1 MKKKYSLKIFLYAVL
16 GGTIF
21 ASGCA
26 ISAFS
31 FAWFSNNNNVSRGF
45 DGSTTGAYFA
55 RGNGSEGN
63 PYVINK
69 PIHLYNLAWLQ
80 YVGFFKDKE
89 PYFIIERDLDM
100 SGWTLPPI
108 GTTENPFL
116 GHLDGNDTTHSEG
129 QTATAK
135 ISNLTI
141 SNSFEKYN
149 GRHPSSQKLSTFASP
164 EITGLFGVVGDKKS
178 TIEPSVKNLYLN
190 KISIDSAT
198 NNALSGVIAGYVN
211 GALSNILINDSSLN
225 LKDGT
230 NKLSGYD
237 SISKYTSVGY
247 CEPNY
252 RTTYVKNN
260 TTMYEPQYVGNASFN
275 PTSGGGGED
284 QGWGGSIDILS
295 ISKRVSYMTKALK
308 PINSYNYFSF
318 ASDVYHLY
326 VGKSKNNADPYNW
339 DDTDGISAMLM
350 GDDSKLNHKGT
361 YLPLNITNQI
371 DETFYKK
378 DSIKSEKV
386 AATNTG
392 YLTGGGSTSTNATA
406 RLRNQKTNKDSQGIK
421 CSFASFSDNRE
432 NMFSGSN
439 FALAYYDGKTG
450 EHYRLID
457 EENKNTTFSTSE
469 ITKTIDSS
477 NFYGYTTVKNNFLT
491 NLNTVTND
499 SFLKIKQINVPGL
512 LLRYQKSLTLNSRS
526 SVSINGKNYTSYDLY
541 DGGINF
547 TLKETG
553 HISFVV
559 GTYNTKDPSYFFRLF
574 SLNRKENGTVST
586 IDTTKTKEISKI
598 SYNGGKVGYKY
609 SNNESTTNYSDS
621 DLTFDFTKLNS
632 NSSGVLK
639 NSHAYFLE
647 FPLEKGDYFLTSL
660 PDKNDVPY
668 ILYLDIGANAGGT
681 AGRKVDR
688 TKVYELLEQINEGFT
703 YPTGVAIVD
712 FDNAVNDVKKLT
724 ITIGSTYSGSV
735 TFNYSGN
742 NNAQINVDAS
752 NSDTGLAYFDENM
765 RINNGTITDS
775 QVHGT
780 ITNTETQR
788 LTYFD
793 YDKETKIT
801 NVLTFSQTRES
812 FSSAWSETKREDYQS
827 GESNTTF
834 VGVGNLTIYGDDGKS
849 TTNLPELLNYK
860 INKDTNVFKLKM
872 LTPLESPLEVNW
884 LPLGKIET
892 KEDAANYYFT
902 LKGYDFT
909 LKKGAEAL
917 ARSDYSITKNAEYVL
932 SINGKTIKSSL
943 D

>member
-1 MKKKYSLKIFLYAVL
+1 MKKKCSLKIFLYAVL
-16 GGTIF
+16 GGTIL

-31 FAWFSNNNNVSRGF
+31 FAWFSNNNNVTRGF

-108 GTTENPFL
+108 GTTMNPFL
-116 GHLDGNDTTHSEG
+116 GHLDGNDTTHSIG

-149 GRHPSSQKLSTFASP
+149 GRHPSSQKLSTFVSP
-164 EITGLFGVVGDKKS
+164 EITGLFGVVGDKTL
-178 TIEPSVKNLYLN
+178 TIEPSVKNLYLD

-198 NNALSGVIAGYVN
+198 DNALSGVVAGYVN
-211 GALSNILINDSSLN
+211 GALINILINDSSLN
-225 LKDGT
+225 LKNGT

-275 PTSGGGGED
+275 PTSGSGGED
-284 QGWGGSIDILS
+284 QGWGGSIDFSSLS
-295 ISKRVSYMTKALK
+295 RRITNMINNLQRIPESDARYPIYRETIIENGETRLKFNASIYSSFSKYDWQYVSEDNKNKLMYAALN
-308 PINSYNYFSF
+308 P
-318 ASDVYHLY
+318 
-326 VGKSKNNADPYNW
+326 
-339 DDTDGISAMLM
+339 
-350 GDDSKLNHKGT
+350 GT
-361 YLPLNITNQI
+361 YLPLNIDLNPTGYNSLEDYYKTN
-371 DETFYKK
+371 TA
-378 DSIKSEKV
+378 EKV
-386 AATNTG
+386 LSTNTG
-392 YLTGGGSTSTNATA
+392 YIISGTGENGNATP
-406 RLRNQKTNKDSQGIK
+406 RVTLNVTNKAIKYSMGSQDRRVTLKDETIFDK
-421 CSFASFSDNRE
+421 
-432 NMFSGSN
+432 SN
-439 FALAYYDGKTG
+439 FSFFYCDTLEDVPSTK
-450 EHYRLID
+450 RIID
-457 EENKNTTFSTSE
+457 SDYK
-469 ITKTIDSS
+469 SS
-477 NFYGYTTVKNNFLT
+477 NFSSYTSTSQQVTLDDIGVQKEEYDSIKTQFCDGLRQATPQKNWENGII
-491 NLNTVTND
+491 NLN
-499 SFLKIKQINVPGL
+499 GL
-512 LLRYQKSLTLNSRS
+512 QFYKFSYAPTLVDCKNITLN
-526 SVSINGKNYTSYDLY
+526 NKTYASYKFY
-541 DGGINF
+541 NSGINF
-547 TLKETG
+547 SLSSPGKVKMIVGAYTSDDTQSFPKLFEITENNQLNTINSVYETNKG
-553 HISFVV
+553 VI
-559 GTYNTKDPSYFFRLF
+559 TYNSGNQNDLKINLSKLY
-574 SLNRKENGTVST
+574 S
-586 IDTTKTKEISKI
+586 EISNKQ
-598 SYNGGKVGYKY
+598 YC
-609 SNNESTTNYSDS
+609 
-621 DLTFDFTKLNS
+621 LN
-632 NSSGVLK
+632 K
-639 NSHAYFLE
+639 NHAYYVE
-647 FPLEKGDYFLTSL
+647 IPLNKGNYYFSAYGQG
-660 PDKNDVPY
+660 NRCPY

-688 TKVYELLEQINEGFT
+688 IKVYELLEQINEGFT

-712 FDNAVNDVKKLT
+712 FDNAVDDLKKFT

-735 TFNYSGN
+735 TFNYNGN
-742 NNAQINVDAS
+742 NNAQIKVDAS

-765 RINNGTITDS
+765 RINNGTITGS
-775 QVHGT
+775 QVRGT

-812 FSSAWSETKREDYQS
+812 SSSTWGETKREDYQS

-849 TTNLPELLNYK
+849 TTDLPELVDYNK

-872 LTPLESPLEVNW
+872 LTSLESPLEANW
-884 LPLGKIET
+884 LPLGSIPTE
-892 KEDAANYYFT
+892 EDAANYYFT
-902 LKGYDFT
+902 LTGYNFT
-909 LKKGAEAL
+909 LKKGTEAL
-917 ARSDYSITKNAEYVL
+917 IPSDYSITKNADYAL
-932 SINGKTIKSSL
+932 SINGTAI
-943 D
+943 